1 MQTPYLNDLVKEG
14 IELDRHYVFKFCAP
28 TRAAAQVGRNPIHVN
43 TVNNDPNNYNPHD
56 PVSGY
61 SGVPRNMTGVAEV
74 MKKAGYATHFAGK
87 WDCGMA
93 TPRHTPRGRG
103 YDTSLHYFHHM
114 EDYWQNWFQNGNG
127 AWIVYKP
134 VAG

>member
-1 MQTPYLNDLVKEG
+1 
-14 IELDRHYVFKFCAP
+14 
-28 TRAAAQVGRNPIHVN
+28 
-43 TVNNDPNNYNPHD
+43 
-56 PVSGY
+56 
-61 SGVPRNMTGVAEV
+61 MTGVAEV
-74 MKKAGYATHFAGK
+74 MKRAGYKTHFAGK

-127 AWIVYKP
+127 ATNFWPQCQAKYPNQVGIAKSP
-134 VAG
+134 LPPPHRGMKKK